1 MTTTNRP
8 SRKRS
13 QPRSVVATTP
23 PERAK
28 ARAGTGVINREQ
40 RQAMI
45 CEAAYF
51 MAERRGLRAGHELE
65 DWLAAEQQIDLVL
78 TGGGPA
84 TAGTA

>member
-13 QPRSVVATTP
+13 QPRSVVATTSP
-23 PERAK
+23 AQAK
-28 ARAGTGVINREQ
+28 ARARTGVINREQ

-51 MAERRGLRAGHELE
+51 MAERRGLRAGLELE
-65 DWLAAEQQIDLVL
+65 DWLAAEQQINLML
-78 TGGGPA
+78 TRGGPT